1 LSIWSLRVAVLVVL
15 DWRVVVALEDLEP
28 LLDLQ

>member
-1 LSIWSLRVAVLVVL
+1 LSLRVAVLVVL
-15 DWRVVVALEDLEP
+15 DWRVAAAQGDLEP